1 MEAYPGDSCSMAT
14 LEEGSVLVS
23 VRNEDIQ
30 PTVLKPDQQ
39 LVYSHSRTYSDGF
52 HSIDASLYNME
63 RNGYLIFE
71 NTSFSRLMASLE
83 RKFNVTIHYN
93 SQKFAGEYY
102 NVKFSPDE
110 KLEDVL
116 NILQQLIGIHYKIK
130 GKVVFIN

>member
-1 MEAYPGDSCSMAT
+1 M
-14 LEEGSVLVS
+14 V
-23 VRNEDIQ
+23 
-30 PTVLKPDQQ
+30 
-39 LVYSHSRTYSDGF
+39 

-71 NTSFSRLMASLE
+71 NISFSRLMASLE